1 MTRHAHHVIAWFAI
15 LLIAGCGRTS
25 DEEPIPGDSVLT
37 NFSISV
43 SLFDISSPVTRA
55 SGNYTAA
62 ANDREKMRTLRIIV
76 VRPNGKVEH
85 NRFLDFKAAVE
96 LYQNENFR
104 VTANETKRIYLIA
117 NEGLTTVKNGLSE
130 DAVSPRLPDFDFN
143 AITEGSLF
151 PAEDVAALTIGLTG
165 GSEELDGPLPM
176 SECHRVWVPAE
187 NSSCNLFITRAAVKF
202 SVLITNESGRA
213 LTLAGLAIDK
223 MLRQEYYLPKNA
235 QYEIRE
241 GNVREITVYDVPSTG
256 DNNGYYTFKRTYGN
270 GVTLMAGE
278 EKNLDPIYL
287 LEGKYSDHT
296 AGTGE
301 NGVPLNYSIN
311 ISLAEVGGE
320 PQKKEYLTNLP
331 QLPRNT
337 HVVVHAIIRG
347 NSEISWTVDVVPYGQ
362 AILEPIFGL

>member
-1 MTRHAHHVIAWFAI
+1 M
-15 LLIAGCGRTS
+15 
-25 DEEPIPGDSVLT
+25 
-37 NFSISV
+37 
-43 SLFDISSPVTRA
+43 
-55 SGNYTAA
+55 
-62 ANDREKMRTLRIIV
+62 
-76 VRPNGKVEH
+76 
-85 NRFLDFKAAVE
+85 
-96 LYQNENFR
+96 
-104 VTANETKRIYLIA
+104 
-117 NEGLTTVKNGLSE
+117 
-130 DAVSPRLPDFDFN
+130 
-143 AITEGSLF
+143 
-151 PAEDVAALTIGLTG
+151 
-165 GSEELDGPLPM
+165 DGPLPM

-301 NGVPLNYSIN
+301 NGVPLNYSMN

-320 PQKKEYLTNLP
+320 PQKNEYLTNLP
-331 QLPRNT
+331 QLPRSYACGGSCYHPGQQRNKLDRRCRALRT
-337 HVVVHAIIRG
+337 SDSRADFRIITTNKTKQEKGFVTENSGHNMKRKIVYGLLCMLLVGITACTKDDLPYNGELDEGESNISAIVEFRPLTVSALGRTRTAGDAIKNIEKPVRAVVRYRRK
-347 NSEISWTVDVVPYGQ
+347 TR
-362 AILEPIFGL
+362 

>member
-62 ANDREKMRTLRIIV
+62 ANDRGEDADATHYSRTSQCE
-76 VRPNGKVEH
+76 VEH
-85 NRFLDFKAAVE
+85 NRFLDLKAAVE
-96 LYQNENFR
+96 LYQDENFR

-165 GSEELDGPLPM
+165 GSEELDGRCP
-176 SECHRVWVPAE
+176 
-187 NSSCNLFITRAAVKF
+187 
-202 SVLITNESGRA
+202 
-213 LTLAGLAIDK
+213 
-223 MLRQEYYLPKNA
+223 
-235 QYEIRE
+235 
-241 GNVREITVYDVPSTG
+241 
-256 DNNGYYTFKRTYGN
+256 
-270 GVTLMAGE
+270 
-278 EKNLDPIYL
+278 
-287 LEGKYSDHT
+287 
-296 AGTGE
+296 
-301 NGVPLNYSIN
+301 
-311 ISLAEVGGE
+311 
-320 PQKKEYLTNLP
+320 
-331 QLPRNT
+331 
-337 HVVVHAIIRG
+337 
-347 NSEISWTVDVVPYGQ
+347 
-362 AILEPIFGL
+362 

>member
-85 NRFLDFKAAVE
+85 NRFLDLKAAVE
-96 LYQNENFR
+96 LYQDENFR

-270 GVTLMAGE
+270 GVTLMAGVRR
-278 EKNLDPIYL
+278 KIWTRSTCWKA
-287 LEGKYSDHT
+287 KYSRSYGRYRRERRSAQLFDEIYRWE
-296 AGTGE
+296 G
-301 NGVPLNYSIN
+301 
-311 ISLAEVGGE
+311 VGGE
-320 PQKKEYLTNLP
+320 PQKERISHEPAPTA
-331 QLPRNT
+331 RNT
-337 HVVVHAIIRG
+337 SMRWFML
-347 NSEISWTVDVVPYGQ
+347 SSGQ
-362 AILEPIFGL
+362 QRNKLDRRCRALRTSDSS

>member
-1 MTRHAHHVIAWFAI
+1 MTRHAHHVIAWFGDPAYCRMRTDI
-15 LLIAGCGRTS
+15 GRRTDSGGFCSDQLQYQRLPVRHLLPRNACLRKSYGGGKRQGEGC
-25 DEEPIPGDSVLT
+25 
-37 NFSISV
+37 
-43 SLFDISSPVTRA
+43 
-55 SGNYTAA
+55 
-62 ANDREKMRTLRIIV
+62 RTLRIIV
-76 VRPNGKVEH
+76 VRPNGEVEH
-85 NRFLDFKAAVE
+85 NRFLDLKAAVE
-96 LYQNENFR
+96 LYQDENFR

-296 AGTGE
+296 ASTGE
-301 NGVPLNYSIN
+301 NGVPLNYSMN
-311 ISLAEVGGE
+311 ISLAEVGGDR
-320 PQKKEYLTNLP
+320 KRTN
-331 QLPRNT
+331 
-337 HVVVHAIIRG
+337 
-347 NSEISWTVDVVPYGQ
+347 ISRTCLNCRATRMWWFMLSSGAT
-362 AILEPIFGL
+362 AK

>member
-85 NRFLDFKAAVE
+85 NRFLNLKAAVE
-96 LYQNENFR
+96 LYQDENFR

-151 PAEDVAALTIGLTG
+151 PAEDVVALTIGLTG

-301 NGVPLNYSIN
+301 NGVPLNYSMN

-320 PQKKEYLTNLP
+320 PQKNEYLTNLP